1 MGVLE
6 TTVSFYYNLL
16 KRWFFPLIL
25 KVVFSFSRKI
35 YLSTLNENLDC
46 TMMQFTKLLP
56 LDWLVIVKH
65 HKVLIVV
72 ENEKLGQ
79 IAILGLILINFV

>member
-1 MGVLE
+1 
-6 TTVSFYYNLL
+6 
-16 KRWFFPLIL
+16 
-25 KVVFSFSRKI
+25 
-35 YLSTLNENLDC
+35 
-46 TMMQFTKLLP
+46 MQFTKLLP